1 MARFKKIM
9 RNKKEGKITYNKSIV
24 DNIVFLAVSEL
35 ENVELSVASPQN
47 RMKSSAV
54 KVTFEKGCVHI
65 DVTVKIHY
73 SEKISEMAFKIQEA
87 IRHNVEA
94 MTEYSVGSVDV
105 FVNGI
110 IFDNPCETMTEVAT
124 EIVNK

>member
-1 MARFKKIM
+1 MARFKKII
-9 RNKKEGKITYNKSIV
+9 RNKKEGKITYNKGIV
-24 DNIVFLAVSEL
+24 DNIVFLAVSEI
-35 ENVELSVASPQN
+35 EKVELSVAAQQN
-47 RMKSSAV
+47 KMKSSAV

-73 SEKISEMAFKIQEA
+73 TERISEMAFKIQEA

-110 IFDNPCETMTEVAT
+110 MFDEPIETTTEVTA
-124 EIVNK
+124 ENK

>member
-1 MARFKKIM
+1 MARFKKII
-9 RNKKEGKITYNKSIV
+9 RNKKEGKITYNKGIV
-24 DNIVFLAVSEL
+24 DNIVFLAVSEI
-35 ENVELSVASPQN
+35 EKVELSVAAQQN
-47 RMKSSAV
+47 KMKSTAV

-73 SEKISEMAFKIQEA
+73 TERISEMAFKIQEA

-110 IFDNPCETMTEVAT
+110 MFDEPIETTTEVAA
-124 EIVNK
+124 ENK

>member
-1 MARFKKIM
+1 MARFKKII
-9 RNKKEGKITYNKSIV
+9 RNKKEGKITYNKGIV
-24 DNIVFLAVSEL
+24 DNIVFLAVSEI
-35 ENVELSVASPQN
+35 EKVELSVAAQQN
-47 RMKSSAV
+47 KMKSSAV

-73 SEKISEMAFKIQEA
+73 TERISEMAFKIQEA

-110 IFDNPCETMTEVAT
+110 MFDEPIETTTEVT
-124 EIVNK
+124 SENK

>member
-1 MARFKKIM
+1 MARFKKII
-9 RNKKEGKITYNKSIV
+9 RNKKQGKITYNKGIV
-24 DNIVFLAVSEL
+24 DNIVFLAVSEI
-35 ENVELSVASPQN
+35 EKVELSVAAQQN
-47 RMKSSAV
+47 KMKSSAV

-73 SEKISEMAFKIQEA
+73 TERISEMAFKIQEA

-110 IFDNPCETMTEVAT
+110 MFDEPIETSTVVRAE
-124 EIVNK
+124 NK

>member
-1 MARFKKIM
+1 MARFKKII
-9 RNKKEGKITYNKSIV
+9 RNKKEGKITYNKGIV
-24 DNIVFLAVSEL
+24 DNIVFLAVSEI
-35 ENVELSVASPQN
+35 EKVELSVAAQQN
-47 RMKSSAV
+47 KMKSSAV

-73 SEKISEMAFKIQEA
+73 TERISEMAFKIQEA

-110 IFDNPCETMTEVAT
+110 MFDEPIETTTEVAA
-124 EIVNK
+124 ENK